1 MATKKQA
8 ETQNAKE
15 QADESLKKLS
25 ETLTRMVDVRQLQH
39 KYEELKQDYLE
50 LALTVQQSGTN
61 AARVMRRHNIN
72 RDTTFSYGEGSKNNG

>member
-50 LALTVQQSGTN
+50 LALSIQNSASN
-61 AARVMRRHNIN
+61 SARVMK
-72 RDTTFSYGEGSKNNG
+72 GSQTWRQ

>member
-1 MATKKQA
+1 MATKKQTA
-8 ETQNAKE
+8 TQNAKE

-50 LALTVQQSGTN
+50 LALSIQNSASN
-61 AARVMRRHNIN
+61 SARVMKAHGIN
-72 RDTTFSYGEGSKNNG
+72 REFVFSQGEGKKING